1 MEPLCPIIVFWSR
14 NARYIQS
21 KNLEYKPYMLTCVS
35 YLYTLYISFLYMCR
49 TVKVDTDQNLI
60 TLLKIIQFM
69 TILMNYMYNIKI
81 IFAKT
86 SCLIFAACCLCS
98 QSMEPYQFC
107 MKVKIHNSYTKTSN
121 THSSVNNRKSSERVS
136 SVEWIFHTLYLML
149 KCIGTWRDKH
159 NSNIATLLQRLNH
172 NRCCFGIT
180 QSAVTQWWLMLR
192 KPSIGL

>member
-1 MEPLCPIIVFWSR
+1 MPNHRFLVQESQIHTVKKSRVQAIHVDLCQLFIHIVHQLF
-14 NARYIQS
+14 IH
-21 KNLEYKPYMLTCVS
+21 VS
-35 YLYTLYISFLYMCR
+35 YCQ
-49 TVKVDTDQNLI
+49 VDTDQNLI

-107 MKVKIHNSYTKTSN
+107 MKVKIHNSYTKNSN

-149 KCIGTWRDKH
+149 KCIGT
-159 NSNIATLLQRLNH
+159 
-172 NRCCFGIT
+172 
-180 QSAVTQWWLMLR
+180 
-192 KPSIGL
+192 